1 MAGVAVWEDEL
12 GMLIEACGVGSR
24 VSACSGDASGVASG
38 GNSGGSGESSGAS
51 LVDYVRFC
59 TMADEM
65 ESLAGGPGGLVA
77 RAQVGL
83 SVRPR
88 SSINRCVPRSR
99 VHTSAWYACVAHIR
113 ACRCEDIFGCECNVF
128 GLPVKRNAVVDRFRS
143 P

>member
-24 VSACSGDASGVASG
+24 VGGACSGGASGVE
-38 GNSGGSGESSGAS
+38 NGGSGESGGAAS

-77 RAQVGL
+77 RAQVGPAG
-83 SVRPR
+83 RPT
-88 SSINRCVPRSR
+88 P
-99 VHTSAWYACVAHIR
+99 
-113 ACRCEDIFGCECNVF
+113 
-128 GLPVKRNAVVDRFRS
+128 
-143 P
+143 